1 MIMFIELD
9 GIILSSF
16 FYYYYY
22 SYIKDK
28 TIERDMINNNENRKE
43 SQMSY
48 QEKKKTMK
56 QTL

>member
-1 MIMFIELD
+1 MFIELD